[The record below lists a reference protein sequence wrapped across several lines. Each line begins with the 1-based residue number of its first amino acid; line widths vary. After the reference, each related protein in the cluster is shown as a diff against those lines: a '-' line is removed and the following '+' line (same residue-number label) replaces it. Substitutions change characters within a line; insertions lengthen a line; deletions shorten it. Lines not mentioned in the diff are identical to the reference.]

1 MLRVRAM
8 EERLVELE
16 LRYMELKRTVEEL
29 STVVVQHERSL
40 ERAHALLAAASARL
54 RDLPSHEEPSVLGES
69 DDKPPHY

>member
-1 MLRVRAM
+1 MLRVRSM

-16 LRYMELKRTVEEL
+16 LRYMELKRIVEDL

-40 ERAHALLAAASARL
+40 ERAHALLAATSARL
-54 RDLPSHEEPSVLGES
+54 RDLGTAEESANTDP